1 MSKSALIKSSLA
13 KKYWMAATGLFLC
26 VFLVGHLVGNLQLL
40 IPGEEALIQFNDYA
54 QFMTSNPIIKIL
66 SYVTYFS
73 ILFHAVDGL
82 ILVFKNK
89 KARSTKYIYNKSNV
103 NSTWASRNMGLLGAI
118 LLFFI
123 IVHMRSFWYEMHF
136 GSLPLDLNG
145 NKDLYSITVA
155 AFNQLWYVILYVVC
169 MIAVALHLSHGFASA
184 FQSIGASHS
193 KYTPLLQKI
202 GFTFG
207 VLIPFLFA
215 VIPVVLYLR
224 HIY

>member
-89 KARSTKYIYNKSNV
+89 KARSTKYIYNKPNV

-145 NKDLYSITVA
+145 NKDLYSIDVPGHRKHDL
-155 AFNQLWYVILYVVC
+155 FRSVQ
-169 MIAVALHLSHGFASA
+169 
-184 FQSIGASHS
+184 
-193 KYTPLLQKI
+193 PLLCKP
-202 GFTFG
+202 
-207 VLIPFLFA
+207 PFNSFSFD
-215 VIPVVLYLR
+215 
-224 HIY
+224 